1 MYFILKIRKD
11 YKMKEKYFKT
21 LDYFLKNEEEIQNYS
36 QYKIMK
42 KFNVAQSTAKKV
54 KERIQM
60 KVKEAKFLK
69 KVSGEIEIQ
78 DPKMI
83 PIVMYLLKDNNFFKT
98 TQDVMN
104 ETGFSRYLVKNAREI
119 IEDFVKENMK

>member
-1 MYFILKIRKD
+1 
-11 YKMKEKYFKT
+11 MKEKYFKT

>member
-1 MYFILKIRKD
+1 
-11 YKMKEKYFKT
+11 MKEKYFKV
-21 LDYFLKNEEEIQNYS
+21 LNYFLNNENEIQNYS

-42 KFNVAQSTAKKV
+42 DFHVTQSTAKKV
-54 KERIQM
+54 KERIKM

-69 KVSGEIEIQ
+69 KVSGDIEVQ

-83 PIVMYLLKDNNFFKT
+83 PIVLYLLKDNNFFKT

-104 ETGFSRYLVKNAREI
+104 ETRIV
-119 IEDFVKENMK
+119 